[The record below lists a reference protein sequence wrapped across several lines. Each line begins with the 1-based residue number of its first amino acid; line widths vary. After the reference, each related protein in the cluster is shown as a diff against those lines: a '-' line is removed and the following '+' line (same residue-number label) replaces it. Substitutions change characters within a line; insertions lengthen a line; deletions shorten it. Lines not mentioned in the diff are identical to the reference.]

1 MQPIFDFRKI
11 TPIYEGLRIFIL
23 QEMQDMWQMEDPTD
37 VCRETDRCSS
47 TERPEISVDLNRLLF
62 AAKTIQEFCTN
73 RDFSLVKL
81 SKHATIRLLNK
92 EEC

>member
-1 MQPIFDFRKI
+1 
-11 TPIYEGLRIFIL
+11 
-23 QEMQDMWQMEDPTD
+23 MEDPTD

-62 AAKTIQEFCTN
+62 AAKTIQEFCAN

-81 SKHATIRLLNK
+81 SKYATITQQRGMLNENK
-92 EEC
+92 SYHKYDRTKPI